1 MKKSERSERSK
12 KIVNII
18 INLKNKYENKKN
30 NYKV

>member
-12 KIVNII
+12 KIGNII
-18 INLKNKYENKKN
+18 INLKNIYENKKN